1 MTRVAIMQPYFLP
14 YAGYFRLL
22 VEADLFV
29 ISDERQFPRRGW
41 VHRNR
46 LRDKS
51 GALDW
56 LTLPLVKCPVETA
69 ISDLRFPPDLGERLA
84 REARRFDAIERPR
97 PQCRALVD
105 AIRQPLGSP
114 ADFISTLLLDF
125 AALLGIRTEVV
136 RSSELPRDLDAPGQA
151 YILNVLD
158 HFGATSYVN
167 APGGRALYDPAAFR
181 ARGKRLLF
189 LKFYQGDPASILQR
203 LHDADSEVVRREI
216 DENGGVEDA

>member
-1 MTRVAIMQPYFLP
+1 MTRVAIMQPYFIP

-22 VEADLFV
+22 LEADLFV
-29 ISDERQFPRRGW
+29 LSDERQFPRRGW

-46 LRDKS
+46 LRTDG

-56 LTLPLVKCPVETA
+56 LTLPLEKCPVETS
-69 ISDLRFPPDLGERLA
+69 IFDLRFSADGGARLA
-84 REARRFDAIERPR
+84 REARRFEALRRPNSHVEPLVRAILKPR
-97 PQCRALVD
+97 
-105 AIRQPLGSP
+105 GTP
-114 ADFISTLLLDF
+114 ASFISELLLDT
-125 AALLGIRTEVV
+125 ADLLGIRTEVV
-136 RSSELPRDLDAPGQA
+136 RSSDLPTDLHAAGQS

-181 ARGKRLLF
+181 QRGKRLLF

-203 LHDADSEVVRREI
+203 LHDADPQFVRREI